1 MSVEDLKKEVTIKLP
16 IGHLLIV
23 WDILSNKLSGAP
35 LNDEFTEEEKRAIWA
50 LEDLCEEE
58 LINSEITEKPE
69 KEWNHL
75 LEQATKFVKTIPADF
90 LD

>member
-1 MSVEDLKKEVTIKLP
+1 MSDEELNKEVSVKLSL
-16 IGHLLIV
+16 GHLLIV

-50 LEDLCEEE
+50 LEDLCEQE
-58 LINSEITEKPE
+58 LDNNGIRSKSD
-69 KEWNHL
+69 KEWNQL
-75 LEQATKFVKTIPADF
+75 IEKATEFVKTIPTEF